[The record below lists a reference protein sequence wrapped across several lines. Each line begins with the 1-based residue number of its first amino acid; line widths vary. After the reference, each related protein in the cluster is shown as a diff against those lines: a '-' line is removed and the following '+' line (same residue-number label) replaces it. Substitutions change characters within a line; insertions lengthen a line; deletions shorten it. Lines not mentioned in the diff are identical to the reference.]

1 MMADRNATEQAYA
14 FFHQKL
20 KVYEHSTSE
29 REMDH
34 IENVVSAYA
43 DAMSTE
49 LYKAL
54 AGDNVAFLHEHSSFR
69 ANAAGR
75 PDPTHYQQRGRG
87 CGNHKLSA
95 DPAGHYA
102 AEGLPLPVRDPG

>member
-54 AGDNVAFLHEHSSFR
+54 AGDNVAFLHEHSSFQ
-69 ANAAGR
+69 AE
-75 PDPTHYQQRGRG
+75 
-87 CGNHKLSA
+87 LSSA
-95 DPAGHYA
+95 VRKM
-102 AEGLPLPVRDPG
+102 EGWLEPKNR

>member
-20 KVYEHSTSE
+20 KVYEHSISE

-43 DAMSTE
+43 DAMSPE

-54 AGDNVAFLHEHSSFR
+54 AGDNVAFLHEHSSFL
-69 ANAAGR
+69 AE
-75 PDPTHYQQRGRG
+75 
-87 CGNHKLSA
+87 LSSA
-95 DPAGHYA
+95 VRRM
-102 AEGLPLPVRDPG
+102 EGWLEKK